1 MKHNKSTEEF
11 IKGLDKLSWELRKDV
26 LDRRINVKK
35 SIIRKIGVTDS
46 ITTVRTREELEG
58 LSL

>member
-58 LSL
+58 LS